1 MRIIQGDLLNCESN
15 HIAHVANCQ
24 CVFGAGIARQIREQ
38 YPEAYEADLETK
50 KGDRNKL
57 GTFSSANILD
67 ENKFIYN
74 LYGQYGYG
82 GGSVNLDYLA
92 LEKSLWSLRD
102 HLEGKQCNDIILGF
116 PLLMGC
122 GLAGGDFKIVQ
133 PMVEKMFE
141 TSGFETIWVKYKSIP
156 KIYES

>member
-1 MRIIQGDLLNCESN
+1 MRIIKGDLLNCEAN
-15 HIAHVANCQ
+15 HIAHCANCFT
-24 CVFGAGIARQIREQ
+24 VFGAGIAKQIKEQ

-57 GTFSSANILD
+57 GTFSMAHIPD

-82 GGSVNLDYLA
+82 GGVVNLDYSA
-92 LEKSLWSLRD
+92 LESSLWSIRD
-102 HLEGKQCNDIILGF
+102 HLEGKQGVDIILGF
-116 PLLMGC
+116 PWRIGC
-122 GLAGGDFKIVQ
+122 VLAGGNFDIVK

-141 TSGFETIWVKYKSIP
+141 TSAFENIWVEFIR
-156 KIYES
+156 